1 MSPRFHALKVRE
13 VRRETPEA
21 VSISFDVPE
30 PLREAYRFAAGQYLT
45 LRTVIGG
52 EEVRRSYSICAGEDD
67 GELRVAVKKIDG
79 GVFSAFANEN
89 VAAGDEID
97 VMTPSGRFVL
107 PAHEGGPRQLVAV
120 AAGSGITPVLA
131 MIRTVLTREPESE
144 FFLFYGNRSAQ
155 TIIFKEEIEDLK
167 DLFPTRFGVF
177 HVLSRET
184 QDVEILSGRLDAEKL
199 ERLFTHVLPVAEA
212 DGVFLCG
219 PGEMIETASA
229 VLARLGVAG
238 ERIHREFF
246 TPADGSAPHA
256 AKPANRT
263 AETAHAARAELIIDG
278 ARVTVPVAAGETIV
292 DAAMRAGVEVPYSC
306 KGGMCCT
313 CRAKVEAGEV
323 DMAVN
328 YSLEPWEI
336 EAGFV
341 LTCQSRPISD
351 TVVLDY
357 DAM

>member
-1 MSPRFHALKVRE
+1 MSPRFHALKVKD
-13 VRRETPEA
+13 VKRETAEA

-30 PLREAYRFAAGQYLT
+30 PLRDAYRFSAGQYLT
-45 LRTVIGG
+45 LRAVIDGA
-52 EEVRRSYSICAGEDD
+52 EVRRSYSICAGEDD

-97 VMTPSGRFVL
+97 VMTPSGRFLL
-107 PAHEGGPRQLVAV
+107 PAHEGGRRSLVAI

-184 QDVEILSGRLDAEKL
+184 QDVEILSGRLDRDKL
-199 ERLFTHVLPVAEA
+199 ATLLTHVVPAREA
-212 DGVFLCG
+212 DALFLCG
-219 PGEMIETASA
+219 PGEMIEGATAT
-229 VLARLGVAG
+229 LKELGVDEA
-238 ERIHREFF
+238 RIHREFF
-246 TPADGSAPHA
+246 TPADGSTPHA
-256 AKPANRT
+256 AKPAHADADT
-263 AETAHAARAELIIDG
+263 GHAARAELIIDG
-278 ARVTVPVAAGETIV
+278 ARVAVPVAAGETII
-292 DAAMRAGVEVPYSC
+292 DAAIRAGVEAPFSC

-328 YSLEPWEI
+328 YSLEPWEV

-341 LTCQSRPISD
+341 LTCQSRPVTD
-351 TVVLDY
+351 TVVLDF

>member
-1 MSPRFHALKVRE
+1 MSPRFHALKVKD
-13 VRRETPEA
+13 VKRETPEA
-21 VSISFDVPE
+21 VSISFEVPE
-30 PLREAYRFAAGQYLT
+30 ALRDAYRFSAGQYLT
-45 LRTVIGG
+45 LRARIGG
-52 EEVRRSYSICAGEDD
+52 EDVRRSYSICAGEDD

-79 GVFSAFANEN
+79 GAFSSFANEN
-89 VAAGDEID
+89 VKPGDEID

-107 PAHEGGPRQLVAV
+107 PSHDGGPRTLIAI

-131 MIRTVLTREPESE
+131 MIRTVLTREAESE
-144 FFLFYGNRSAQ
+144 FYLFYGNKTAQ
-155 TIIFKEEIEDLK
+155 SIIFKEEIENLK
-167 DLFPTRFGVF
+167 DLFPARFGVF

-184 QDVEILSGRLDAEKL
+184 QDVEMLSGRLDADKL
-199 ERLFTHVLPVAEA
+199 KVLLTHAVPAREA

-229 VLARLGVAG
+229 ALSALGLDEARV
-238 ERIHREFF
+238 HREFF

-256 AKPANRT
+256 AKPAHAGAAT
-263 AETAHAARAELIIDG
+263 DHAASAELIIDG
-278 ARVTVPVAAGETIV
+278 ARVTVPVESGETII
-292 DAAMRAGVEVPYSC
+292 DAAVRAGVEAPFSC

-313 CRAKVEAGEV
+313 CRAKVEEGEV

-328 YSLEPWEI
+328 YSLEPWEV

-341 LTCQSRPISD
+341 LTCQSRPVSEK
-351 TVVLDY
+351 VVLDY